1 MSEISVKA
9 TYGISKLANS
19 IPMLGAEDYMRAYMR
34 DMIMSGRWQNADF
47 YQEYKDQIW
56 NTNPSRFQFY
66 PDLCLQNGI
75 MKFLTEGG
83 QTAYRTLQSF
93 R

>member
-56 NTNPSRFQFY
+56 KRKRIQLSTF
-66 PDLCLQNGI
+66 
-75 MKFLTEGG
+75 T
-83 QTAYRTLQSF
+83 RTC
-93 R
+93 